1 MKQFLFLLAVLFPI
15 VANAQMDTVKWNVP
29 APDHYAFIRYDENV
43 ISHHGD
49 LDSVFRK
56 LVALHATHKG
66 RVNIVHIGDSHLQA
80 DGITSVLR
88 NGFQAY
94 FGNAGRG
101 LVFPYSLANTNGPKD
116 LHASSNATWHS
127 NRITNNTSPIET
139 GICGYGMVS
148 AHKDA
153 TVNVWL
159 KDDNGNPEYFN
170 RMVFFLG
177 KQKEDYLLTDSSKG
191 NSISLSTLE
200 EANSPSLVYESDA
213 LLSGCALTKTTFGDY
228 QFYGV
233 SLERKDTGGVV
244 YHTIGANGA
253 RYDQYA
259 GSSLFWQQLKALN
272 GDLFIISMGTNEA
285 QNPDLTEQAMAA
297 LCDSMIHKIHQIA
310 PGAPVLITTPAGSY
324 YKTKHPNVVL
334 TKVTTGL
341 IRSAEKNSA
350 AYWDLYDI
358 SGGKKSP
365 AAWKHSGLLGHDL
378 VHYQPKGYQLQGQLL
393 LNAFAKA
400 YNNYAKLH
408 PYNPESAVHKKPAPK
423 TIAKPKAEKKADAP
437 VNPQPAGENKKPD
450 TRPDTVPLRNNNSKI
465 HVKYEG
471 R

>member
-1 MKQFLFLLAVLFPI
+1 MKQFLLLLAVLFPFM
-15 VANAQMDTVKWNVP
+15 ALAQMDTVKWNVP
-29 APDHYAFIRYDENV
+29 APDHYSFIHYDENT
-43 ISHHGD
+43 IAHRTE
-49 LDSVFRK
+49 LDSIFMK

-101 LVFPYSLANTNGPKD
+101 LVFPYPLANTNGPKD

-127 NRITNNTSPIET
+127 NRITNNSSPIET

-148 AHKDA
+148 ANKEA

-159 KDDNGNPEYFN
+159 KDENGNPEYFN

-177 KQKEDYLLTDSSKG
+177 KQKEDYLLTDSSKS
-191 NSISLSTLE
+191 NPISLSTLE
-200 EANSPSLVYESDA
+200 DANSPSLVYESDA

-253 RYDQYA
+253 RYDQWA
-259 GSSLFWQQLKALN
+259 SSNLFWQQVKALN
-272 GDLFIISMGTNEA
+272 GDLFILSMGTNEA
-285 QNPDLTEQAMAA
+285 QNPDLSEQAMAA
-297 LCDSMIHKIHQIA
+297 LYDSMIHKIHQVA
-310 PGAPVLITTPAGSY
+310 PGAPILITTPAGSY
-324 YKTKHPNVVL
+324 YKGKRPNAVL
-334 TKVTTGL
+334 TKVTNGL
-341 IRSAEKNSA
+341 IRSAEKNGA
-350 AYWDLYDI
+350 AWWDLYNM

-365 AAWKHSGLLGHDL
+365 AGWKRAGLLGHDL

-400 YNNYAKLH
+400 YNTYAKLH
-408 PYNPESAVHKKPAPK
+408 PYNSEPTVHKKPAPK
-423 TIAKPKAEKKADAP
+423 NIARPKVMEKADAT
-437 VNPQPAGENKKPD
+437 VKPQPANENKKPTSKQD
-450 TRPDTVPLRNNNSKI
+450 TTRTHNSKI
-465 HVKYEG
+465 HVKYEE
-471 R
+471 

>member
-1 MKQFLFLLAVLFPI
+1 
-15 VANAQMDTVKWNVP
+15 
-29 APDHYAFIRYDENV
+29 
-43 ISHHGD
+43 
-49 LDSVFRK
+49 
-56 LVALHATHKG
+56 
-66 RVNIVHIGDSHLQA
+66 
-80 DGITSVLR
+80 
-88 NGFQAY
+88 
-94 FGNAGRG
+94 
-101 LVFPYSLANTNGPKD
+101 
-116 LHASSNATWHS
+116 
-127 NRITNNTSPIET
+127 
-139 GICGYGMVS
+139 
-148 AHKDA
+148 
-153 TVNVWL
+153 
-159 KDDNGNPEYFN
+159 
-170 RMVFFLG
+170 
-177 KQKEDYLLTDSSKG
+177 
-191 NSISLSTLE
+191 
-200 EANSPSLVYESDA
+200 
-213 LLSGCALTKTTFGDY
+213 
-228 QFYGV
+228 
-233 SLERKDTGGVV
+233 
-244 YHTIGANGA
+244 
-253 RYDQYA
+253 
-259 GSSLFWQQLKALN
+259 
-272 GDLFIISMGTNEA
+272 MGTNEA